1 MSAERGIVENVE
13 PGWAWVKTKRSSACN
28 SCASRSHCL
37 TQGADQML
45 VKAQNTV
52 NAKKG
57 DEVELYLS
65 TKTKLKGTAI
75 VYLLP
80 VFGIF
85 VGAFSAGP
93 LSEALGLN
101 PSLGMAF
108 FTLTGLVAL
117 VFLMRAL
124 ANRMAAKQALTPL
137 VKRVIISARS
147 MPTKRI

>member
-1 MSAERGIVENVE
+1 M
-13 PGWAWVKTKRSSACN
+13 
-28 SCASRSHCL
+28 
-37 TQGADQML
+37 
-45 VKAQNTV
+45 
-52 NAKKG
+52 
-57 DEVELYLS
+57 YLS
-65 TKTKLKGTAI
+65 TKTKLKSTAI

-108 FTLTGLVAL
+108 FTLTGLVAS
-117 VFLMRAL
+117 VFLMRSL
-124 ANRMAAKQALTPL
+124 ANRMAANQALTPL

-147 MPTKRI
+147 MPIKRI

>member
-1 MSAERGIVENVE
+1 MSAERGIVEKVE

-28 SCASRSHCL
+28 SCGSRHHCL
-37 TQGADQML
+37 TQGGDQML

-52 NAKKG
+52 HAKKG

-80 VFGIF
+80 VFGILA
-85 VGAFSAGP
+85 GALSASP
-93 LSEALGLN
+93 LSQALGLN

-108 FTLTGLVAL
+108 FTITGLVASVL
-117 VFLMRAL
+117 LMRSL
-124 ANRMAAKQALTPL
+124 ANRMAANQTLTPL
-137 VKRVIISARS
+137 VKRVIFSSRS
-147 MPTKRI
+147 MPIKRI